1 MLYDSIYVND
11 NSQKDK
17 TIVIKESSV
26 VAGVGS
32 WGRDKEHKVLWG
44 DGTAL

>member
-32 WGRDKEHKVLWG
+32 WERDKEHKVLWG